1 MIISAGVE
9 NLTSWERKL
18 LYMCNARPTIN
29 TRALFSDATN
39 DYRCPA
45 EPMPGDTVKIRLR
58 TGRYNV
64 DKAYIYVNN
73 VEYPMTK
80 IKAVGVFDYYEAE
93 IKVNNDKLYYYF
105 KVETGKVVC
114 YYNQIGAI
122 KELNTYYN
130 FQIMPGFKTPDGLN
144 VNTCI
149 YYNGGIKT
157 TGSFSGVKKDYMN
170 ASQGIIY
177 GLDKENY
184 KNVLFNVDEPG
195 LFSDAK
201 KTGKTIYNN
210 YKLTFDKQDNGNDL
224 SLIHI

>member
-80 IKAVGVFDYYEAE
+80 IKAVGVFDYYEAAF
-93 IKVNNDKLYYYF
+93 IYS
-105 KVETGKVVC
+105 TASS
-114 YYNQIGAI
+114 IGITLASL
-122 KELNTYYN
+122 K
-130 FQIMPGFKTPDGLN
+130 
-144 VNTCI
+144 
-149 YYNGGIKT
+149 
-157 TGSFSGVKKDYMN
+157 N
-170 ASQGIIY
+170 ADCKI
-177 GLDKENY
+177 
-184 KNVLFNVDEPG
+184 VLVLLPIPI
-195 LFSDAK
+195 SIA
-201 KTGKTIYNN
+201 
-210 YKLTFDKQDNGNDL
+210 L
-224 SLIHI
+224 SIALIV

>member
-80 IKAVGVFDYYEAE
+80 IKAVEYL
-93 IKVNNDKLYYYF
+93 IITRLRLKL
-105 KVETGKVVC
+105 
-114 YYNQIGAI
+114 
-122 KELNTYYN
+122 
-130 FQIMPGFKTPDGLN
+130 IMTN
-144 VNTCI
+144 
-149 YYNGGIKT
+149 Y
-157 TGSFSGVKKDYMN
+157 
-170 ASQGIIY
+170 III
-177 GLDKENY
+177 
-184 KNVLFNVDEPG
+184 
-195 LFSDAK
+195 SR
-201 KTGKTIYNN
+201 
-210 YKLTFDKQDNGNDL
+210 
-224 SLIHI
+224 

>member
-105 KVETGKVVC
+105 KVET
-114 YYNQIGAI
+114 
-122 KELNTYYN
+122 
-130 FQIMPGFKTPDGLN
+130 
-144 VNTCI
+144 
-149 YYNGGIKT
+149 
-157 TGSFSGVKKDYMN
+157 
-170 ASQGIIY
+170 
-177 GLDKENY
+177 
-184 KNVLFNVDEPG
+184 
-195 LFSDAK
+195 
-201 KTGKTIYNN
+201 
-210 YKLTFDKQDNGNDL
+210 
-224 SLIHI
+224 